1 MRILA
6 GEHLHLLYDGAA
18 YQTQSTSKGG
28 HAIPAVYLGFNNQ
41 VII

>member
-28 HAIPAVYLGFNNQ
+28 GMQYQQFTWAS
-41 VII
+41 IIRL